1 MPLSES
7 SNWNDLNYWND
18 TEAYADV
25 TSVATV
31 ESWLQKERSKRVNV
45 SYEMPFLT
53 RGGLSAITGDYE
65 LEAVIPAGHML
76 DKVVIVET
84 AGNACTVKG
93 GNASAGAQWWA
104 ATVCGASGIT
114 NIPVGLVLS
123 ATAAQSVFLTFTA
136 GAGYSIDIYL
146 TIVKII

>member
-18 TEAYADV
+18 TEVYADV

-31 ESWLQKERSKRVNV
+31 QSVVQKERGKRVNL

-53 RGGLSAITGDYE
+53 KSGLDTITSDYE
-65 LEAVIPAGHML
+65 LASIIPAGHML

-104 ATVCGASGIT
+104 ATACGASGIT
-114 NIPVGLVLS
+114 NIPVGLMLS

-136 GAGYSIDIYL
+136 GAGYSINIYL